1 MNTHVRSSIYKRQL
15 TGILVDHYRETKASY
30 EPLEIAFSIFYSSFS
45 PGSRPLPTPPPPPLY
60 PCMESTIFRYSELK
74 HYIQMTFESGLSH
87 KINYRVAQMLDFIYY
102 HMSLNYI
109 GKVKVANHII
119 SMMGFTDLSNR

>member
-45 PGSRPLPTPPPPPLY
+45 PGSRPLPTTPPPRCIRAWSQP
-60 PCMESTIFRYSELK
+60 YSD
-74 HYIQMTFESGLSH
+74 IQ
-87 KINYRVAQMLDFIYY
+87 N
-102 HMSLNYI
+102 
-109 GKVKVANHII
+109 
-119 SMMGFTDLSNR
+119 